1 MKLFL
6 VSSNSFQT
14 WMTACLSSNSFPQF
28 PSWMT
33 FYLDDS
39 LPAPTNQLRASRL
52 VQRKLLQLPTRLRTL
67 RLAQKHRRRS
77 SSQARQRRWSTT
89 TTAEHCDDGD
99 DGEHVRGATE
109 ADADVDPEP
118 HERQGGRYVSRRV
131 KPAVDPGVLGR

>member
-1 MKLFL
+1 MWDETLFGL
-6 VSSNSFQT
+6 Q
-14 WMTACLSSNSFPQF
+14 QF
-28 PSWMT
+28 SP
-33 FYLDDS
+33 FDNLDDS
-39 LPAPTNQLRASRL
+39 LLAPTNQHRASRL
-52 VQRKLLQLPTRLRTL
+52 VQRELLQLPARLRAL
-67 RLAQKHRRRS
+67 RAQKHRRRS
-77 SSQARQRRWSTT
+77 PSQARQRRWSTT